1 MPLIMRYKLTW
12 ALPSG
17 GPGVTTLFAM
27 PDTTEQVFADGAR
40 AFMSDALQVA
50 TAHDAL
56 PTGCSIQGDSIVDN
70 IEVTDGTLAS
80 AVPVTAPVVI
90 NGNATG
96 SYSAPSGAVITWL
109 TGLVHQGRRV
119 RGRTFLVP
127 IANQQLDTNGT
138 LGSAF
143 LTNLRTAAAAYIAT
157 AVNPCIWARPDPG
170 TTNGAAFTVAA
181 ASVADKVAVLT
192 SRRD

>member
-1 MPLIMRYKLTW
+1 VPLIYRYKMIWT
-12 ALPSG
+12 LPSG
-17 GPGVTTLFAM
+17 GPGVSTLFAF
-27 PDTTEQVFADGAR
+27 PDTTEQIFADAVR
-40 AFMSDALQVA
+40 AFFSDALQVA
-50 TAHDAL
+50 TAHDCL

-80 AVPVTAPVVI
+80 AVPVTAPTVVS
-90 NGNATG
+90 GNATG

-119 RGRTFLVP
+119 RGRTFFVP
-127 IANQQLDTNGT
+127 VANQQLDTNGT

-143 LTNLRTAAAAYIAT
+143 LTNLRTAATAYIAS
-157 AVNPCIWARPDPG
+157 AANPCVWARPDPG
-170 TTNGAAFTVAA
+170 TTNGAAFTIAA
-181 ASVADKVAVLT
+181 GAVQDKVAVLT